1 MQYYGHRE
9 KLKLIGREHE
19 LEAFNRQALK
29 MARQVANETGTLM
42 AGNICNTTL
51 YTPNNDEIANKCTAM
66 FKVTKFF
73 FELILPSA
81 EVQNY
86 LCNCIRARVR
96 Q

>member
-51 YTPNNDEIANKCTAM
+51 YTPNNDEIASKVLMIAM
-66 FKVTKFF
+66 KEFCSNRSSSVL
-73 FELILPSA
+73 EQAASSG
-81 EVQNY
+81 V
-86 LCNCIRARVR
+86 
-96 Q
+96 